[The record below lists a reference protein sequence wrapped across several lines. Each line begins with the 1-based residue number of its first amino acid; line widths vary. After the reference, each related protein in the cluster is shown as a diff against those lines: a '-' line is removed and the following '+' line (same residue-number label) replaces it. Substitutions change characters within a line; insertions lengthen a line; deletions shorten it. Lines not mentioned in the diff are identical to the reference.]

1 MKCCEYD
8 PAYLSGALA
17 PKKKKSL
24 MASFGLGDVEEEGDA
39 TDGVHDED
47 LGKHD
52 ADDAGGEAVVNQDP
66 VDRRNNL

>member
-1 MKCCEYD
+1 VLWIHPSLFIRGFSAEE
-8 PAYLSGALA
+8 
-17 PKKKKSL
+17 KSL
-24 MASFGLGDVEEEGDA
+24 MTSFGLGDVEEEGDA

-52 ADDAGGEAVVNQDP
+52 ANDAGGEAVVNQDP

>member
-1 MKCCEYD
+1 MT
-8 PAYLSGALA
+8 
-17 PKKKKSL
+17 
-24 MASFGLGDVEEEGDA
+24 SFGLGDVEEEGDA

>member
-1 MKCCEYD
+1 
-8 PAYLSGALA
+8 
-17 PKKKKSL
+17 